1 MIQNFIF
8 ENKYYAG
15 KRDDTDIS
23 VDTILYYH
31 QISTKESVILCSQ
44 VIIYSLQIKY
54 TCFCLFSSIC
64 NRIVGSST
72 NVFRSQIIVIYR
84 ILYINL

>member
-23 VDTILYYH
+23 VDPILYYH

-64 NRIVGSST
+64 V
-72 NVFRSQIIVIYR
+72 VIE
-84 ILYINL
+84 LSEVQLMFSEVKLS